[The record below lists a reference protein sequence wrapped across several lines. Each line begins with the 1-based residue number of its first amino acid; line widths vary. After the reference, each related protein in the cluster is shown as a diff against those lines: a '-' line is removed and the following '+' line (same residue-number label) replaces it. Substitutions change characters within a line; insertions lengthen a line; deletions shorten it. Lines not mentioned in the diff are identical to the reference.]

1 MSEYK
6 KGQIDDIK
14 EIFTKGDE
22 INLEPELNIFSLITS
37 QYHKENL
44 NSDVIAGL
52 LDTNSNPK
60 DGKKL
65 MESFLDCINKSIS
78 NNKIII
84 PKIDKKDFNNYEIKR
99 EENRIDILIKNK
111 SSSSAIII
119 ENKINNAS
127 DMDNQIPRYY
137 RKLIEEKFKKIW
149 VIYLPLTKYKQPDI
163 SKWTISKKENEE
175 IERTMIIL
183 PVYNREGNSLIKD
196 WLEVILL
203 NHNDI
208 LLNTIF
214 VLKQYKQILE
224 INAMN
229 EIQLKKVG
237 KFIELLKDKEG
248 FDSFSKATDTYNN
261 IPEYLARDFEDKK
274 ILEDFYSE
282 CNS

>member
-111 SSSSAIII
+111 STSSAIII

-127 DMDNQIPRYY
+127 DMDNQIPR
-137 RKLIEEKFKKIW
+137 
-149 VIYLPLTKYKQPDI
+149 
-163 SKWTISKKENEE
+163 
-175 IERTMIIL
+175 
-183 PVYNREGNSLIKD
+183 
-196 WLEVILL
+196 
-203 NHNDI
+203 
-208 LLNTIF
+208 
-214 VLKQYKQILE
+214 
-224 INAMN
+224 
-229 EIQLKKVG
+229 
-237 KFIELLKDKEG
+237 
-248 FDSFSKATDTYNN
+248 
-261 IPEYLARDFEDKK
+261 
-274 ILEDFYSE
+274 
-282 CNS
+282 